1 MENDFYEELS
11 GALLN
16 KLSGVSIE
24 KVQLNEYYKV
34 GLYLALKGSMI
45 KRFPIKNIAKSCY
58 RIFEIIKLM
67 ISSENR
73 LLCNHYK
80 YVLVIDQE
88 RKEYYKFIEQTINK
102 LNSEDTL
109 IISTRKN
116 IYKYFNSAGFN
127 VLNVNDNVSISF
139 QNTYMLLKII
149 YKYRFDIKIKLHI
162 LRDLVFS
169 SAYIRFYNSFLNP
182 DIKSILTI
190 CDAHMHERLITIS
203 ANKKG
208 ISTYTCQHGEI
219 GTLWLPIVS
228 NYFFIWGEAHFDKYK
243 KEMGLSNTEVVLTGN
258 PFKNFRL
265 KEKINKYFQVTYIV
279 TNYGEQENEKLFIM
293 FLSLSRIDGI
303 RLAVKLR
310 PNYSEESRRY
320 YQKFID
326 KYSDKSVYIYGDV
339 TIESV
344 IENSSF
350 LVTFHSGV
358 PIDAMAFGVAS
369 ILLDIFEN
377 IQLDKLIN
385 YYSYSNVIHN
395 ENELIDFVS
404 SYIKDK
410 RKLDLLKTVT
420 LENSKKFFYT
430 KSLKESLNIITEC
443 IKYENNN

>member
-1 MENDFYEELS
+1 
-11 GALLN
+11 
-16 KLSGVSIE
+16 
-24 KVQLNEYYKV
+24 
-34 GLYLALKGSMI
+34 
-45 KRFPIKNIAKSCY
+45 
-58 RIFEIIKLM
+58 
-67 ISSENR
+67 
-73 LLCNHYK
+73 
-80 YVLVIDQE
+80 
-88 RKEYYKFIEQTINK
+88 
-102 LNSEDTL
+102 
-109 IISTRKN
+109 
-116 IYKYFNSAGFN
+116 
-127 VLNVNDNVSISF
+127 
-139 QNTYMLLKII
+139 
-149 YKYRFDIKIKLHI
+149 
-162 LRDLVFS
+162 
-169 SAYIRFYNSFLNP
+169 
-182 DIKSILTI
+182 
-190 CDAHMHERLITIS
+190 
-203 ANKKG
+203 
-208 ISTYTCQHGEI
+208 
-219 GTLWLPIVS
+219 
-228 NYFFIWGEAHFDKYK
+228 
-243 KEMGLSNTEVVLTGN
+243 
-258 PFKNFRL
+258 
-265 KEKINKYFQVTYIV
+265 
-279 TNYGEQENEKLFIM
+279 M
-293 FLSLSRIDGI
+293 FLSLSRIVGI

-358 PIDAMAFGVAS
+358 TIDAMAFGVAS